1 MPGPRSQRKST
12 NSATWRRGSL
22 EPPLRLP
29 RQGQPF
35 EGRPEPTRLTA
46 NSRWGFEPVLRKL
59 ACYGLAGRQHCGH
72 PGTGHPGWR
81 RRRCR
86 MTQDQAVG
94 KRARDP
100 DAFPVAAGS
109 PNNRRLL
116 GSCACAPRRRV
127 RRAAHHPLQ
136 ASPSA
141 APKFAPERRDWAA
154 LVTPDQYVSTW
165 PATVDRSHLL
175 PVEQQLQV
183 LHDPGRGR
191 PLRHVSR
198 H

>member
-1 MPGPRSQRKST
+1 MLVADPSAPRH
-12 NSATWRRGSL
+12 RRGPSW
-22 EPPLRLP
+22 PRAAPRPRGLR
-29 RQGQPF
+29 RRRS
-35 EGRPEPTRLTA
+35 GRRSAEARGYKNP
-46 NSRWGFEPVLRKL
+46 WGFEPVLRKL

-94 KRARDP
+94 KRAGDP